1 MRVHLIRKLIKT
13 LSNER
18 QTKRN
23 AKQIYSLFSSL
34 LCISSLRIYI
44 IKHYHTGD
52 SNFLWII
59 IIKNITMMRNIVI
72 YFLFVLLVKVY
83 SRQFILGKCFLL

>member
-1 MRVHLIRKLIKT
+1 MRVHLIRNLIKT

-23 AKQIYSLFSSL
+23 AKQIYSLSGSL
-34 LCISSLRIYI
+34 LFISSLRIYI
-44 IKHYHTGD
+44 IKHYNTGD

-59 IIKNITMMRNIVI
+59 IIKNITMMRNKVI

-83 SRQFILGKCFLL
+83 SRQVILGKCFLL